1 MNIGKEHT
9 DDFLGKTKKLGSHL
23 YAEGKDAL
31 DEFGDQVIDK
41 THKMAHKIHDEPIPS
56 LLIAIGVGVILS
68 GLLLSK
74 LSKR

>member
-1 MNIGKEHT
+1 MNFGKKHTEHLL
-9 DDFLGKTKKLGSHL
+9 DKT
-23 YAEGKDAL
+23 KDAL
-31 DEFGDQVIDK
+31 DEFGDQVKDR
-41 THKMAHKIHDEPIPS
+41 THKIVHKVHDEPIPS